1 MPDILLFGAT
11 GYTGRLTAL
20 ALARRGASF
29 AISGRS
35 PSKLEAVATETGH
48 PEIRTATVGDTASL
62 VAALEGT
69 KVLLTCVGPFEQW
82 GHTAVEA
89 ALEAGVHYVD
99 STGEGTFIAGL
110 IRERDAAARAA
121 GIAMAPALAFDEVPA
136 DVAATLACEGMN
148 RPELVLTY
156 AVPTSA
162 SSGTVNSALGIISR
176 PGPWIEDGETKWVRT
191 GRYRRW
197 APLPPPLGPRPTVSA
212 PLAELYLAP
221 RHLDLRSL
229 QLYMTS
235 GRLQTLGM
243 KVGLPV
249 LSAALSVGPTQSAIR
264 SVVKRVV
271 PAPDPKEGGR
281 RRFTILAEA
290 SSGRDRRNVVVTG
303 ADVYGLSAELLACG
317 AMHMAEEG
325 YDKTGVLAP
334 VQAVD
339 IDILQ
344 KELIDHGVLI
354 EVHD

>member
-35 PSKLEAVATETGH
+35 LSKLDAVARECGD
-48 PEIRTATVGDTASL
+48 PEIRPANVGDTDSL
-62 VAALEGT
+62 VSALDGT
-69 KVLLTCVGPFEQW
+69 KVLLTCVGPFEHL

-89 ALEAGVHYVD
+89 ALEANVHYID
-99 STGEGTFIAGL
+99 STGEGTFIGRL
-110 IRERDAAARAA
+110 FERDGAAHSA

-136 DVAATLACEGMN
+136 DVAATLACEGMD
-148 RPELVLTY
+148 RPELILTY
-156 AVPTSA
+156 AVPALA

-176 PGPWIEDGETKWVRT
+176 PGPWIQDGERRWVKT
-191 GRYRRW
+191 GEQKRW
-197 APLPPPLGPRPTVSA
+197 APLPPPLGPREAVSA

-229 QLYMTS
+229 ELYMTS

-243 KVGLPV
+243 KVGLPA
-249 LSAALSVGPTQSAIR
+249 LRAALSSPAARNAIG
-264 SVVKRVV
+264 SLIDRVV
-271 PAPDPKEGGR
+271 PPPDPSEGGR

-290 SSGRDRRNVVVTG
+290 RAGHERRNVVVTG
-303 ADVYGLSAELLACG
+303 ADVYGLSAELLARG
-317 AMHMAEEG
+317 AMEMAREG

-344 KELIDHGVLI
+344 KELIDHGVSI
-354 EVHD
+354 EVYG